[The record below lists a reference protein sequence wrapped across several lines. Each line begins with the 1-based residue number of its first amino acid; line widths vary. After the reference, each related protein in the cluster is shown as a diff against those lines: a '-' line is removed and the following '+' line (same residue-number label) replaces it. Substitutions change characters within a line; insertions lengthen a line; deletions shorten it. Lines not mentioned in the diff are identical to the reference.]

1 METGAETDVTVTD
14 VDVAATVVITAV
26 EREEAEIFD
35 PGAED
40 AVTARDWEEESAEV
54 DFPSRDTEVPTL
66 AVTAAADEVEL
77 ATTVVV
83 VDEGR
88 RAWSAV
94 ETATLSDDDTAG

>member
-26 EREEAEIFD
+26 EREEAEIFA